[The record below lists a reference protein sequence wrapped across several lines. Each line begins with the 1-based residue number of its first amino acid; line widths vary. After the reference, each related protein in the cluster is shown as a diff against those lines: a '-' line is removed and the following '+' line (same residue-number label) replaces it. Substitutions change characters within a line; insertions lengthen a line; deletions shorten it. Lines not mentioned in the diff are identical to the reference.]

1 MKISSAA
8 VVCLVIVFGM
18 LLHGGGGGG
27 GGTRT
32 HTRARSQLA
41 ALVVYWFAIGAPA
54 CSPQCPKTRM
64 KMCARARPRNESQ
77 KMNGCLGNEWSK

>member
-18 LLHGGGGGG
+18 LLHGGGGG

-54 CSPQCPKTRM
+54 CSPN
-64 KMCARARPRNESQ
+64 ARRPE
-77 KMNGCLGNEWSK
+77 